1 MSDTPRTDKAIV
13 EANDWTP
20 PNVFS
25 LCQQLERELAAV
37 KAKSEE
43 RRAVLERN
51 EFCVPVED
59 TECYLSKCPECDC
72 TGLHHQTCVWAKAM
86 RD

>member
-43 RRAVLERN
+43 RRAVLEDN
-51 EFCVPVED
+51 QLTD
-59 TECYLSKCPECDC
+59 YAECRECGGRIACKPDC
-72 TGLHHQTCVWAKAM
+72 AWAKAM
-86 RD
+86 REDA